1 MKTILQKISKLLVSG
16 EVKQLTLREE
26 AYLKYGHFFIGKY

>member
-1 MKTILQKISKLLVSG
+1 MKTILQKLSKLLVSS
-16 EVKQLTLREE
+16 EVKQLTPKEE